1 MKILFYRYNSI
12 CEPDMIEAMQSLG
25 HEVIEIREEM
35 ENKSFSLQECVALV
49 GKTLLEGSYDMV
61 FSVNFYP
68 AISEVCQICKIRYVC
83 WIVDSPVLELYSHAI
98 RNSWNR
104 IFLFDYALYLEFA
117 KENPEC
123 IFYLPLAVN
132 VDMSDRARSLIQE
145 KEQKEYAS
153 DITFIGS
160 LYTEKSPL
168 RKVERLPEYMKGYF
182 EGLIEA
188 QLKVYGYS
196 FLEELLDDE
205 MVESF
210 RSCEPKF
217 YQFPEKSIHNNK
229 AVLAH
234 SYLGMEVTARERLQ
248 LLSALAEKHSVQIY
262 TYSDT
267 ATIPKLQNRGGAE
280 SKTQMPQIFALSKIN
295 LNITARPIRT
305 GIPQRIWDVLGAG
318 GFLLTNYQQELE
330 NYFEI
335 GKEIDV
341 FGSEQE
347 LLEKAAYYLEHEEER
362 VEMAKRAYEKVKAE
376 HTYSRRME
384 QLLLM
389 AWER

>member
-12 CEPDMIEAMQSLG
+12 CEPDMIESMKELG
-25 HEVIEIREEM
+25 HEVVEIREEM
-35 ENKSFSLQECVALV
+35 ENKTFSLQECVALV
-49 GKTLLEGSYDMV
+49 GKTLLEASYDMV

-68 AISEVCQICKIRYVC
+68 AISEVCQICRIRYVC

-98 RNSWNR
+98 RNTWNR
-104 IFLFDYALYLEFA
+104 IFLFDYALYLEFV

-123 IFYLPLAVN
+123 IFYLPLAANVN
-132 VDMSDRARSLIQE
+132 ASDRARSLIGE
-145 KEQKEYAS
+145 RERKEYAG

-168 RKVERLPEYMKGYF
+168 RKVEGLPEYMKGYF
-182 EGLIEA
+182 DGLIEA

-205 MVESF
+205 IIQNF
-210 RSCEPKF
+210 RNCAPEC
-217 YQFPEKSIHNNK
+217 YQFPEKATHNYK

-234 SYLGMEVTARERLQ
+234 SYLGMEVTARERLN
-248 LLSALAEKHSVQIY
+248 LLSSLSEEHSVQIY

-267 ATIPKLQNRGGAE
+267 TTIPKLQNRGGAE
-280 SKTQMPQIFALSKIN
+280 SKTQMPQIFSLSKIN

-318 GFLLTNYQQELE
+318 GFLLTNYQQELGE
-330 NYFEI
+330 YFEI

-347 LLEKAAYYLEHEEER
+347 LLEKATYYLEHEEER
-362 VEMAKRAYEKVKAE
+362 MEMAKRAYEKVKAE
-376 HTYSRRME
+376 HTYSCRME
-384 QLLLM
+384 QLLSK

>member
-12 CEPDMIEAMQSLG
+12 CEPDMIEAMKSLG

-35 ENKSFSLQECVALV
+35 ENKNFSPQECVALV
-49 GKTLLEGSYDMV
+49 GKMLLEHFYDMV

-68 AISEVCQICKIRYVC
+68 AISEVCQICKIRYAC
-83 WIVDSPVLELYSHAI
+83 WIVDCPVLELYSHAV

-104 IFLFDYALYLEFA
+104 IFVFDYALYLEIV
-117 KENPEC
+117 KENKEC

-132 VDMSDRARSLIQE
+132 VKNSDRARSLIGE
-145 KEQKEYAS
+145 KERKEFAS
-153 DITFIGS
+153 NITFIGS
-160 LYTEKSPL
+160 LYTEKSPY
-168 RKVERLPEYMKGYF
+168 RKVQGLPEYMKGYF

-188 QLKVYGYS
+188 QLKIYGYS
-196 FLEELLDDE
+196 FLEELLNDE
-205 MVESF
+205 MTESF
-210 RSCEPKF
+210 KKKVPDF
-217 YQFPEKSIHNNK
+217 YEFPEKAIHANK

-234 SYLGMEVTARERLQ
+234 SYLGMEVTARERQ
-248 LLSALAEKHSVQIY
+248 HLLSAICEKFPVQIY

-267 ATIPKLQNRGGAE
+267 SEIPNLQKRGGAE
-280 SKTQMPQIFALSKIN
+280 SRTQMPQIFFLSKIN

-347 LLEKAAYYLEHEEER
+347 LLEKVDYYLRYEEER
-362 VEMAKRAYEKVKAE
+362 VEMANRAYEKVKKE
-376 HTYSRRME
+376 HTYFRRME
-384 QLLLM
+384 QLLCM